1 MLNLLLFPLD
11 LIYLTVDAIRISM
24 DIIMYAPLRGGGDQ
38 PCIHCKN
45 RDCGYRPR
53 RLPAGLRKYRNR
65 WLGCWL
71 QPCIKRKKNSKEGPR
86 RFCHQDGA
94 FVTYSKWIHLLTLFC
109 LAAWFEL
116 IYWVIKLIY

>member
-1 MLNLLLFPLD
+1 
-11 LIYLTVDAIRISM
+11 
-24 DIIMYAPLRGGGDQ
+24 
-38 PCIHCKN
+38 
-45 RDCGYRPR
+45 
-53 RLPAGLRKYRNR
+53 
-65 WLGCWL
+65 L